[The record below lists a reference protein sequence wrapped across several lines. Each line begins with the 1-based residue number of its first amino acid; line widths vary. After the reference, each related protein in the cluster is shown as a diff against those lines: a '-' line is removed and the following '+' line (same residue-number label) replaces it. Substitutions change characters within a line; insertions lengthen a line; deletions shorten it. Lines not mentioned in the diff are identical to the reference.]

1 MISHRDSHCFRVI
14 KIQQMLQL
22 LSLLMPNAESRRVDA
37 LTGLLTRR
45 GLQAWVEDERSA
57 LHLPGQAACAAL
69 FDLDHFHR
77 VNDILGRA
85 MGDSVLAGFADCL
98 REHARPDDSLARW
111 GGEEFLL
118 LMPATTL
125 EDAVRLAE
133 RVRQAVAS
141 RFLAE
146 QAPRVTV
153 SAGVAQSS
161 PAITGQPFPLEA
173 LVQGTEQRLR
183 AAKASRN
190 YVRGD
195 DEVKPPMP
203 PAHIDMTRR

>member
-1 MISHRDSHCFRVI
+1 
-14 KIQQMLQL
+14 MLQL
-22 LSLLMPNAESRRVDA
+22 LSLFMPRAESRRVDT

-45 GLQAWVEDERSA
+45 GLQALLEGGGSP
-57 LHLPGQAACAAL
+57 LHLPGQAACAAI

-85 MGDSVLAGFADCL
+85 MGNAVLTGFADCL
-98 REHARPDDSLARW
+98 RGHAQPGDLLVRW
-111 GGEEFLL
+111 GGEEFLM
-118 LMPATTL
+118 LMPGIAL
-125 EDAVRLAE
+125 EEAVRQAE

-153 SAGVAQSS
+153 SAGVAQTSAAA
-161 PAITGQPFPLEA
+161 PGQPFPLDEV
-173 LVQGTEQRLR
+173 VQAAEKRLR
-183 AAKASRN
+183 AAKSSRN